1 MRVADFHYELPG
13 ELIAQYPLE
22 RRSAS
27 RLLCV
32 DGASGALADKQF
44 TDVESM
50 LVAGDLLVLNDT
62 RVIKARLHAT
72 KPSGGRVEVLIERV
86 QGPQRACAFLRAG
99 GRLRPRA
106 VLRFEGGCEARVH
119 PGANGLFQ
127 LDFDGPLSV
136 ETLAERFGHVPLPP
150 YIKRRDEPVDVERY
164 QTVYARCSGAVAAP
178 TAGLHFD
185 STLLS
190 RLAGRG
196 VESVAITLHVG
207 AGTFQPVRVSE
218 VERHVMHAERVQI
231 SRRARER
238 VAAARER
245 GARVIAV
252 GTTCVRALEMMA
264 ATSCSGDLRTQT
276 DLFIYPGFRF
286 RAVDALITNFH
297 LPCSTLLMLVCAFGG
312 TANILAAYRHA
323 VAKRYRFHSYG
334 DAMLVTR
341 QPAGAA

>member
-1 MRVADFHYELPG
+1 MRVAAFHYELPG

-32 DGASGALADKQF
+32 DGASGALADRQF

-86 QGPQRACAFLRAG
+86 LGRQRACAFLRAG
-99 GRLRPRA
+99 GRLRPGA
-106 VLRFEGGCEARVH
+106 VLRFEGGCAARVR
-119 PGANGLFQ
+119 PGANGLFE
-127 LDFDGPLSV
+127 LSFDGPLSV
-136 ETLAERFGHVPLPP
+136 EMLTERFGHVPLPP
-150 YIKRRDEPVDVERY
+150 YIKRRDEPFDVERY

-185 STLLS
+185 SALLS

-218 VERHVMHAERVQI
+218 VEHHVMHAERVQI

-238 VAAARER
+238 VAAARGR

-276 DLFIYPGFRF
+276 DLFIYPGFGF

-312 TANILAAYRHA
+312 TGNILAAYRHA
-323 VAKRYRFHSYG
+323 VAARYRFHSYG
-334 DAMLVTR
+334 DAMFVTR
-341 QPAGAA
+341 QSAGAV